1 MTSRNDAPGETLQ
14 DDASDGSLQ
23 DDASGVTPLTTP
35 RPGLLTTS
43 QATPGTPVPLRPAAL
58 ALWRSRTIPWFFAG
72 PAAALFLVFFA
83 YPLAAS
89 FAQSLQTTDGGITR
103 WAGAEQYTRMLD
115 DPSFLR
121 SLVNAGLILLVQ
133 VPIMI
138 GLALV
143 LAYVLNQSWLRF
155 RATLRTAYFLP
166 AVTTLVAYAVVFRV
180 LLRTEGG
187 AVNQVL
193 GAQIDWLN
201 DPFPARIAL
210 IASVTWR
217 WTGYN
222 AIILLAGLQAVG
234 REQYEAA
241 AIDGAGP
248 LTTFLRVILPQLRPV
263 VLFCSITSTIGTLQL
278 FDEPLVLTGGGP
290 SDATLTP
297 ILYLYQVGFRQFDF
311 GYAAA
316 IAWVVVALIGGL
328 SHLQFRYFGR
338 ERS

>member
-1 MTSRNDAPGETLQ
+1 MRGR
-14 DDASDGSLQ
+14 G
-23 DDASGVTPLTTP
+23 
-35 RPGLLTTS
+35 
-43 QATPGTPVPLRPAAL
+43 
-58 ALWRSRTIPWFFAG
+58 RTMPWIFVG
-72 PAAALFLVFFA
+72 PAAALFVLFFA

-89 FAQSLQTTDGGITR
+89 FLQSLQTTE
-103 WAGAEQYTRMLD
+103 AGVAEWTGVGQYARMLD
-115 DPSFLR
+115 DPSFLQ
-121 SLVNAGLILLVQ
+121 SLSNVALILVVQ

-138 GLALV
+138 GLAVV

-155 RATLRTAYFLP
+155 RATLRAAYFLP

-180 LLRTEGG
+180 LLKTEGG
-187 AVNQVL
+187 AVNQIL
-193 GAQIDWLN
+193 GVEVDWLN
-201 DPFPARIAL
+201 DPFWARVAL
-210 IASVTWR
+210 IASITWR

-248 LTTFLRVILPQLRPV
+248 LVTFRRVVLPQLRPV

-290 SDATLTP
+290 ADSTLTP

-328 SHLQFRYFGR
+328 SYLQFRYFGR

>member
-1 MTSRNDAPGETLQ
+1 MTRSATHRASSPVRYSASPGRRR
-14 DDASDGSLQ
+14 
-23 DDASGVTPLTTP
+23 SGRARADRRRRT
-35 RPGLLTTS
+35 
-43 QATPGTPVPLRPAAL
+43 VP
-58 ALWRSRTIPWFFAG
+58 WIFAG
-72 PAAALFLVFFA
+72 PAAALFLIFFA

-89 FAQSLQTTDGGITR
+89 FVQSLQTTDGGVTQ
-103 WAGAEQYTRMLD
+103 WAGTGQYARMLE
-115 DPSFLR
+115 DPSFVQ
-121 SLVNAGLILLVQ
+121 SLVNVALILVVQ
-133 VPIMI
+133 VPVMI
-138 GLALV
+138 GLAVV

-155 RATLRTAYFLP
+155 RTTLRAAYFLP

-180 LLRTEGG
+180 LLKTEGG
-187 AVNQVL
+187 AVNQIL
-193 GAQIDWLN
+193 GMEVDWLN
-201 DPFPARIAL
+201 DPFWARVAL
-210 IASVTWR
+210 IASITWR

-222 AIILLAGLQAVG
+222 AIILLAGLQAIG

-248 LTTFLRVILPQLRPV
+248 LTTFRRVILPQLRPV
-263 VLFCSITSTIGTLQL
+263 VLFCSVTSTIGTLQL

-290 SDATLTP
+290 GDATLTP

-328 SHLQFRYFGR
+328 SYLQFRYFGK